1 MTTAQILRRL
11 RNDKHLSQKDVADAL
26 GIDRTTY
33 VKYENGGSIKKNLQ
47 ELANFYSVST
57 DYLLGRN
64 NAAKQTGKSCTSPD
78 SILDI
83 ENSVVLDAGE
93 SEHIKKYRALTA
105 EHKGA
110 IDNQLEY
117 FYKIDQKASLQP
129 KE

>member
-1 MTTAQILRRL
+1 M
-11 RNDKHLSQKDVADAL
+11 
-26 GIDRTTY
+26 
-33 VKYENGGSIKKNLQ
+33 
-47 ELANFYSVST
+47 ST

-64 NAAKQTGKSCTSPD
+64 NAAKQKEKNFISPG

-83 ENSVVLDAGE
+83 ENSVILNTRE
-93 SEHIKKYRALTA
+93 SEHIKKYRALTT